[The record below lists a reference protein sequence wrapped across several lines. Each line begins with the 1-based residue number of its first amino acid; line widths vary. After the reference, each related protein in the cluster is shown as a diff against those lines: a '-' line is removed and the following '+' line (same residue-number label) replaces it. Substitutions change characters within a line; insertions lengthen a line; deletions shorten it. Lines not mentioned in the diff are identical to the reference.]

1 MEDDKLKDP
10 IKAAITWEVLM
21 RSGEASIEDQTRFA
35 EWHAASAANRAAWQ
49 SLQQKLTSFRSFGQS
64 AQAQGAG
71 RQALLN
77 AGQSRRRMLRNS
89 FTGVVGLA
97 VVGALGYRGLQ
108 ACGYDATLRTGT
120 GELREAALNP
130 DIGVTLD
137 AGTIVDATAT
147 GWRMESGQMLV
158 NAMHNRK
165 PFDILSARGNLHAS
179 AARFSFSSYETH
191 SLVAVVQG
199 SATLT
204 TPDGMVKMITQG
216 DVVSL
221 SEAGIERSSQ
231 SLANAVAWTEG
242 LFVASD
248 QAVADVIGVLRR
260 HRQGVIRVTRKAA
273 AKRVSGIFNMRMP
286 DAVLR
291 QLAETVAL
299 KVESYGRFLVTVS
312 ET

>member
-1 MEDDKLKDP
+1 LKDP

-21 RSGEASIEDQTRFA
+21 RSGEASIEDQARFA
-35 EWHAASAANRAAWQ
+35 EWHAASAANQAAWQ
-49 SLQQKLTSFRSFGQS
+49 SLQQKLTPFRSFGQS

-77 AGQSRRRMLRNS
+77 AGQSRRRMLKNS
-89 FTGVVGLA
+89 FAGVVGLA
-97 VVGALGYRGLQ
+97 FVGALGYRSLQ
-108 ACGYDATLRTGT
+108 AFGYDSTLRSGT

-137 AGTIVDATAT
+137 AGTIVSAAAT
-147 GWRMESGQMLV
+147 GWRMESGQILV
-158 NAMHNRK
+158 DAMHNRK

-231 SLANAVAWTEG
+231 SLANAVAWTGG

-248 QAVADVIGVLRR
+248 QAVADVISVLRR
-260 HRQGVIRVTRKAA
+260 HRQGVIRVTRQAA
-273 AKRVSGIFNMRMP
+273 AKRVSGTFDMRMP

-299 KVESYGRFLVTVS
+299 KVETYGRFLVMVS